1 MKRLIAIFSI
11 IALAA
16 VAAVA
21 QTMSVA
27 GFEERP
33 MDMDARVTHPVT
45 DPNGQTCALIKVETT
60 QTGFGF
66 DTSVIQVVK
75 TEQKIGEVW
84 VYVQPRVKKITIMH
98 QDYEPVRDYYFPTGA
113 LKEATVYLLKLRTAG
128 APVQAAS
135 TQQHSG
141 FLIINSE
148 PQGAEVWLN
157 NESTGEVTPFRR
169 KLAIG
174 DEMPYRLSL
183 PLYHDE
189 AGMVTVD
196 QPRKELQFALRPAFG
211 SVMVTSTPSGA
222 LVFLD
227 EKQVGQTPLT
237 LDRIASGSHSLRL
250 QAPQYAVERRN
261 VSVADGQTANVA
273 VTLAARFAEITVQAP
288 QGAVVT
294 VDGDRKGSG
303 TLSWRQGEGLC
314 DIVVSMA
321 GHRDARRQLEVVAGR
336 AQTVQLTPQP
346 IYGSASVDSDLM
358 DAEIWIDGKQYGVTP
373 NVVER
378 LLVGSHTLVLKKS
391 GYADLQQQFSVE
403 EGKEASL
410 LVKLPTGRS
419 VQFTSEKPGMQIIV
433 DGKELGTTPL
443 TAVVGIG
450 HHSVSAMRGG
460 DIVDVRDLDITSAGA
475 PLTMA
480 FRDFNNQTFTVNGV
494 QFTMVAVEGGKF
506 TMGATSEQGSDAEEY
521 EKPAHK
527 VTLSDYYIGQTEVT
541 QALWEAVMGS
551 NPSLFKGDNLPVE
564 KVSWDDCQEF
574 IQKLNQ
580 LTGKQFRLLTEAEWE
595 YAARGGRKS
604 RGYKYA
610 GGNNIGSVAW
620 YKDNSGNETH
630 PVATKQANELG
641 IYDMSGNVV
650 EWCSDWYGDDYYQ
663 SSSRRDPQG
672 PSYGLLFRRVCRGG
686 SYDDDARGCRVSN
699 RYFGTPVLS
708 YYNLGLR
715 LSCNR

>member
-66 DTSVIQVVK
+66 DTGVIQVVK

-135 TQQHSG
+135 TQQRSG

-211 SVMVTSTPSGA
+211 SVTVTSTPSGA

-261 VSVADGQTANVA
+261 VSVADGQAANVA

-303 TLSWRQGEGLC
+303 TLSWRQSEGLC

-410 LVKLPTGRS
+410 SVKLPAGRS

-433 DGKELGTTPL
+433 DGKKLGTTPL

-460 DIVDVRDLDITSAGA
+460 DIIDVRDLDITSAGA

-480 FRDFNNQTFTVNGV
+480 FRDFDQTFTVNGV
-494 QFTMVAVEGGKF
+494 QFTMVEVGGGTF
-506 TMGATSEQGSDAEEY
+506 TMGATSEQGSDAWDE
-521 EKPAHK
+521 EKPAHE

-551 NPSLFKGDNLPVE
+551 NPSDSKGGNLPVE
-564 KVSWDDCQEF
+564 RVSWDDCQVF

-580 LTGKQFRLLTEAEWE
+580 LTGKQFRLPTEAEWE

-610 GGNNIGSVAW
+610 GGNNIDSVAW
-620 YKDNSGNETH
+620 CDGNSGNETH

-641 IYDMSGNVV
+641 IYDMSGNVL
-650 EWCSDWYGDDYYQ
+650 EWCSDWCGDYT
-663 SSSRRDPQG
+663 SSSQSDPQG
-672 PSYGLLFRRVCRGG
+672 SSSGSFRVIRGG
-686 SYDDDARGCRVSN
+686 CSIFAWGCRVSFRDCN
-699 RYFGTPVLS
+699 TPDFCNT
-708 YYNLGLR
+708 NLGLR
-715 LSCNR
+715 FSCNR

>member
-66 DTSVIQVVK
+66 DTGVIQVVK

-113 LKEATVYLLKLRTAG
+113 LNEATVYLLKLRTAG

-174 DEMPYRLSL
+174 DEVPYRLSL

-211 SVMVTSTPSGA
+211 SVTVTSTPSGA

-303 TLSWRQGEGLC
+303 TLSWRQSEGLC

-410 LVKLPTGRS
+410 SVKLPAGRS

-433 DGKELGTTPL
+433 DGKKLGTTPL

-460 DIVDVRDLDITSAGA
+460 DIIDVRDLDITSAGA

-480 FRDFNNQTFTVNGV
+480 FRDFNHTFTVNGV
-494 QFTMVAVEGGKF
+494 QFTMVEVGGGTF
-506 TMGATSEQGSDAEEY
+506 TMGATSEQGSDAWDE
-521 EKPAHK
+521 EKPAHE

-551 NPSLFKGDNLPVE
+551 NLSDSKGGNLPVE
-564 KVSWDDCQEF
+564 RVSWDDCQVF

-580 LTGKQFRLLTEAEWE
+580 LTGKQFRLPTEAEWE

-610 GGNNIGSVAW
+610 GGNNIDSVAW
-620 YKDNSGNETH
+620 CDGNSGNETH

-641 IYDMSGNVV
+641 IYDMSGNVL
-650 EWCSDWYGDDYYQ
+650 EWCSDWCGDYT
-663 SSSRRDPQG
+663 SSSQSDPQG
-672 PSYGLLFRRVCRGG
+672 SSSGSFRVIRGG
-686 SYDDDARGCRVSN
+686 CYYNFARNCRVSYRISN
-699 RYFGTPVLS
+699 TLDYRSGY
-708 YYNLGLR
+708 LGLR

>member
-66 DTSVIQVVK
+66 DTGVIQVVK

-174 DEMPYRLSL
+174 DEVPYRLSL

-211 SVMVTSTPSGA
+211 SVTVTSTPSGA

-303 TLSWRQGEGLC
+303 TLSWRQSEGLC

-358 DAEIWIDGKQYGVTP
+358 DAEIWIDGKKYGVTP

-433 DGKELGTTPL
+433 DGKKLGTTPL

-460 DIVDVRDLDITSAGA
+460 DIIAVRDLDITSTGA

-480 FRDFNNQTFTVNGV
+480 FRDFGNQTLTVNGV
-494 QFTMVAVEGGKF
+494 RFTMVAVKGGTF
-506 TMGATSEQGSDAEEY
+506 TMGATYDDAEVDAEVD
-521 EKPAHK
+521 EEPAHK

-541 QALWEAVMGS
+541 QALWKAVMGS
-551 NPSLFKGDNLPVE
+551 NPSDSKGDNLPVE
-564 KVSWDDCQEF
+564 QVSWDDCQVF
-574 IQKLNQ
+574 IQNLNQ
-580 LTGKQFRLLTEAEWE
+580 LTGKQFRLPTEAEWE

-610 GGNNIGSVAW
+610 GGNDIGSVAW
-620 YKDNSGNETH
+620 CDGNSGNETH
-630 PVATKQANELG
+630 PVGTKQANELG
-641 IYDMSGNVV
+641 VYDMSGNVW
-650 EWCSDWYGDDYYQ
+650 EWCSDRYGDYQ
-663 SSSRRDPQG
+663 SSSQSDPQG
-672 PSYGLLFRRVCRGG
+672 PSSGSRRVFRGG
-686 SYDDDARGCRVSN
+686 SCYDSAGYCRVSS
-699 RYFGTPVLS
+699 RYGDTPD
-708 YYNLGLR
+708 YRYIILGLR
-715 LSCNR
+715 LSCKK

>member
-1 MKRLIAIFSI
+1 M
-11 IALAA
+11 
-16 VAAVA
+16 
-21 QTMSVA
+21 
-27 GFEERP
+27 
-33 MDMDARVTHPVT
+33 
-45 DPNGQTCALIKVETT
+45 
-60 QTGFGF
+60 
-66 DTSVIQVVK
+66 
-75 TEQKIGEVW
+75 
-84 VYVQPRVKKITIMH
+84 
-98 QDYEPVRDYYFPTGA
+98 
-113 LKEATVYLLKLRTAG
+113 KLRTAG

-135 TQQHSG
+135 TQQRSG
-141 FLIINSE
+141 FLIIDSE

-211 SVMVTSTPSGA
+211 SVTVTSTPSGA

-237 LDRIASGSHSLRL
+237 LDRIASGSHSLRF

-261 VSVADGQTANVA
+261 VSIADGQTANVA

-303 TLSWRQGEGLC
+303 TLSWRQSEGLC

-410 LVKLPTGRS
+410 SVKLPAGRS

-433 DGKELGTTPL
+433 DGKKLGTTPL

-450 HHSVSAMRGG
+450 HHSVSAMRG
-460 DIVDVRDLDITSAGA
+460 DIIDVRDLDITSTGA

-494 QFTMVAVEGGKF
+494 QFTMVAVKGGTF
-506 TMGATSEQGSDAEEY
+506 TMGATSELVSDAFENEE
-521 EKPAHK
+521 PAHE

-551 NPSLFKGDNLPVE
+551 NPSDSKGDNLPVE
-564 KVSWDDCQEF
+564 NVSWDDSQVF

-580 LTGKQFRLLTEAEWE
+580 LTEKQFRLPTEAEWE

-610 GGNNIGSVAW
+610 GGNSIDSVAW
-620 YKDNSGNETH
+620 YYDNSGYETH

-641 IYDMSGNVV
+641 IYDMSGNVL
-650 EWCSDWYGDDYYQ
+650 EWCRNWYGGYQ
-663 SSSRRDPQG
+663 SSSLSDPQG
-672 PSYGLLFRRVCRGG
+672 PSSGFYRVIRGG
-686 SYDDDARGCRVSN
+686 CYYNFARNCRVSYRISN
-699 RYFGTPVLS
+699 TMDYRSGY
-708 YYNLGLR
+708 LGLR
-715 LSCNR
+715 LLCNR

>member
-66 DTSVIQVVK
+66 DTGVIQVVK

-128 APVQAAS
+128 APLQAAS

-174 DEMPYRLSL
+174 DEVPYRLSL

-189 AGMVTVD
+189 VGMVTVD

-211 SVMVTSTPSGA
+211 SVTVTSTPSGA

-303 TLSWRQGEGLC
+303 TLSWRQSEGLC

-410 LVKLPTGRS
+410 SVKLPAGRS
-419 VQFTSEKPGMQIIV
+419 VQFTSEKPGMRIIV
-433 DGKELGTTPL
+433 DGKKLGTTPL

-460 DIVDVRDLDITSAGA
+460 DIIDVRDLDITSAGA

-480 FRDFNNQTFTVNGV
+480 FRDFNHTFTVNGV
-494 QFTMVAVEGGKF
+494 QFTMVEVGGGTF
-506 TMGATSEQGSDAEEY
+506 TMGATSEQGSDAWDE
-521 EKPAHK
+521 EKPAHE

-551 NPSLFKGDNLPVE
+551 NPSDSKGDNLPVE
-564 KVSWDDCQEF
+564 RVSWDDCQVF

-580 LTGKQFRLLTEAEWE
+580 LTGKQFRLPTEAEWE

-610 GGNNIGSVAW
+610 GGNNIDSVAW
-620 YKDNSGNETH
+620 CDGNSGNETH

-641 IYDMSGNVV
+641 IYDMSGNVL
-650 EWCSDWYGDDYYQ
+650 EWCSDWCGDYT
-663 SSSRRDPQG
+663 SSSQSDPQG
-672 PSYGLLFRRVCRGG
+672 SSSGSFRVIRGG
-686 SYDDDARGCRVSN
+686 CYYNFARNCRVSYRISN
-699 RYFGTPVLS
+699 TLDYRSGY
-708 YYNLGLR
+708 LGLR

>member
-66 DTSVIQVVK
+66 DTGVIQVVK

-169 KLAIG
+169 KLVIG
-174 DEMPYRLSL
+174 DEVPYRLSL

-314 DIVVSMA
+314 DIVVSMV

-433 DGKELGTTPL
+433 DGKKLGTTPL

-460 DIVDVRDLDITSAGA
+460 DIIAVRDLDITSTGA

-480 FRDFNNQTFTVNGV
+480 FRDFINQTFTVNGV
-494 QFTMVAVEGGKF
+494 RFTMVAVKGGTF
-506 TMGATSEQGSDAEEY
+506 TMGATYDDAEVDAEVD
-521 EKPAHK
+521 EEPAHE

-541 QALWEAVMGS
+541 QALREAVMGS
-551 NPSLFKGDNLPVE
+551 NPSNHKGDNLPVE
-564 KVSWDDCQEF
+564 NVSWDDCQVF

-580 LTGKQFRLLTEAEWE
+580 LTGKQFRLPTEAEWE

-604 RGYKYA
+604 QGYKYA
-610 GGNNIGSVAW
+610 GDDYIGSVAW
-620 YKDNSGNETH
+620 YSGNSGYETH

-641 IYDMSGNVV
+641 IYDMSGNVW
-650 EWCSDWYGDDYYQ
+650 EWCSDWFGGYQ
-663 SSSRRDPQG
+663 SSSQSDPQG
-672 PSYGLLFRRVCRGG
+672 PSSGSRRVYRGG
-686 SYDDDARGCRVSN
+686 CSIFAWGCRVSFRDCN
-699 RYFGTPVLS
+699 TPDFCNT
-708 YYNLGLR
+708 NLGLR

>member
-66 DTSVIQVVK
+66 DTGVIQVVK

-98 QDYEPVRDYYFPTGA
+98 QDYGPVRDYYFPTGA
-113 LKEATVYLLKLRTAG
+113 LNEATVYLLKLRTAG

-135 TQQHSG
+135 TQQRSG

-211 SVMVTSTPSGA
+211 SVTVTSTPSGA

-237 LDRIASGSHSLRL
+237 LDRIASGSHSLRF

-303 TLSWRQGEGLC
+303 TLSWRQSEGLC

-321 GHRDARRQLEVVAGR
+321 GHRDARCQLEVVAGR

-410 LVKLPTGRS
+410 SVKLPAGRS

-433 DGKELGTTPL
+433 DGKKLGTTPL

-460 DIVDVRDLDITSAGA
+460 DIIDVRDLDITSAGA

-480 FRDFNNQTFTVNGV
+480 FRDFNHTFTVNGV
-494 QFTMVAVEGGKF
+494 QFTMVEVGGGTF
-506 TMGATSEQGSDAEEY
+506 TMGATSEQGSDAWDE
-521 EKPAHK
+521 EKPAHE

-551 NPSLFKGDNLPVE
+551 NPSDSKGDNLPVE
-564 KVSWDDCQEF
+564 QVSWDDCQVF

-580 LTGKQFRLLTEAEWE
+580 LTGKQFRLPTEAEWE

-610 GGNNIGSVAW
+610 GGNNIDSVAW
-620 YKDNSGNETH
+620 CDGNSGNETH

-641 IYDMSGNVV
+641 IYDMSGNVL
-650 EWCSDWYGDDYYQ
+650 EWCSDWCGDYT
-663 SSSRRDPQG
+663 SSSQSDPQG
-672 PSYGLLFRRVCRGG
+672 SSSGSFRVIRGG
-686 SYDDDARGCRVSN
+686 CYYNFARNCRVSYRISN
-699 RYFGTPVLS
+699 TLDYRSGY
-708 YYNLGLR
+708 LGLR
-715 LSCNR
+715 LSCSR

>member
-66 DTSVIQVVK
+66 DTGVIQVVK

-135 TQQHSG
+135 TQQRSG
-141 FLIINSE
+141 FLIIDSE

-174 DEMPYRLSL
+174 DEVPYRLSL

-211 SVMVTSTPSGA
+211 SVTVTSTPSGA

-237 LDRIASGSHSLRL
+237 LDHIASGSHSLRF

-303 TLSWRQGEGLC
+303 TLSWRQSEGLC

-410 LVKLPTGRS
+410 LVKLPAGRS

-433 DGKELGTTPL
+433 DGKKLGTTPL

-460 DIVDVRDLDITSAGA
+460 DIIDVRDLDITSAGA

-480 FRDFNNQTFTVNGV
+480 FRDFNHTFTVNGI
-494 QFTMVAVEGGKF
+494 QFTMVEVGGGTF
-506 TMGATSEQGSDAEEY
+506 TMGATSEQGSDAWDE
-521 EKPAHK
+521 EKPAHE

-551 NPSLFKGDNLPVE
+551 NPSDSKGDNLPVE
-564 KVSWDDCQEF
+564 RVSWDDCQVF

-580 LTGKQFRLLTEAEWE
+580 LTGKQFRLPTEAEWE

-610 GGNNIGSVAW
+610 GGNNIDSVAW
-620 YKDNSGNETH
+620 CDGNSGNKTH

-641 IYDMSGNVV
+641 IYDMSGNVL
-650 EWCSDWYGDDYYQ
+650 EWCSDWCGDYT
-663 SSSRRDPQG
+663 SSSQSDPQG
-672 PSYGLLFRRVCRGG
+672 SSSGSFRVIRGG
-686 SYDDDARGCRVSN
+686 CYYNFARNCRVSYRISN
-699 RYFGTPVLS
+699 TLDYRSGY
-708 YYNLGLR
+708 LGLR

>member
-66 DTSVIQVVK
+66 DTGVIQVVK

-211 SVMVTSTPSGA
+211 SVTVTSTPSGA

-460 DIVDVRDLDITSAGA
+460 DIIDVRDLDITSAGA

-480 FRDFNNQTFTVNGV
+480 FRDFNHTFTVNGV
-494 QFTMVAVEGGKF
+494 QFTMVEVGGGTF
-506 TMGATSEQGSDAEEY
+506 TMGATSEQGSDAWDE

-551 NPSLFKGDNLPVE
+551 NPSDSKGGNLPVE
-564 KVSWDDCQEF
+564 RVSWDDCQVF

-580 LTGKQFRLLTEAEWE
+580 LTGKQFRLPTEAEWE

-610 GGNNIGSVAW
+610 GGNNIDSVAW
-620 YKDNSGNETH
+620 CDGNSGNETH

-641 IYDMSGNVV
+641 IYDMSGNVL
-650 EWCSDWYGDDYYQ
+650 EWCSDWCGDYT
-663 SSSRRDPQG
+663 SSSQSDPQG
-672 PSYGLLFRRVCRGG
+672 SSSGSFRVIRGG
-686 SYDDDARGCRVSN
+686 CYYNFARNCRVSYRISN
-699 RYFGTPVLS
+699 TLDYRSGY
-708 YYNLGLR
+708 LGLR

>member
-66 DTSVIQVVK
+66 DTGVIQVVK

-135 TQQHSG
+135 TQQRSG

-211 SVMVTSTPSGA
+211 SVTVTSTPSGA

-303 TLSWRQGEGLC
+303 TLSWRQSEGLC

-410 LVKLPTGRS
+410 SVKLPAGRS

-433 DGKELGTTPL
+433 DGKKLGTTPL

-460 DIVDVRDLDITSAGA
+460 DIIDVRDLDITSAGA

-480 FRDFNNQTFTVNGV
+480 FRDFNQTFTVNGV
-494 QFTMVAVEGGKF
+494 QFTMVEVGGGTF
-506 TMGATSEQGSDAEEY
+506 TMGATSEQGSDAWDE
-521 EKPAHK
+521 EKPAHE

-551 NPSLFKGDNLPVE
+551 NPSDSKGGNLPVE
-564 KVSWDDCQEF
+564 RVSWDDCQLF

-580 LTGKQFRLLTEAEWE
+580 LTGKQFRLPTEAEWE

-610 GGNNIGSVAW
+610 GGNNIDSVAW
-620 YKDNSGNETH
+620 CDGNSGNETH

-641 IYDMSGNVV
+641 IYDMSGNVL
-650 EWCSDWYGDDYYQ
+650 EWCSDWCGDYT
-663 SSSRRDPQG
+663 SSSQSDPQG
-672 PSYGLLFRRVCRGG
+672 SSSGSFRVIRGG
-686 SYDDDARGCRVSN
+686 CYYNFARNCRVSYRISN
-699 RYFGTPVLS
+699 TLDYRSGY
-708 YYNLGLR
+708 LGLR

>member
-66 DTSVIQVVK
+66 DTGVIQVVK

-174 DEMPYRLSL
+174 DEVPYRLSL

-211 SVMVTSTPSGA
+211 SVTVTSTPSGA

-261 VSVADGQTANVA
+261 VNVADGQTANVA

-303 TLSWRQGEGLC
+303 TLSWRQSEGLC

-410 LVKLPTGRS
+410 SVKLPAGRS

-433 DGKELGTTPL
+433 DGKKLGTTPL

-460 DIVDVRDLDITSAGA
+460 DIIDVRDLDITSAGT

-480 FRDFNNQTFTVNGV
+480 FRDFNHTFTVNGV
-494 QFTMVAVEGGKF
+494 QFTMVEVGGGTF
-506 TMGATSEQGSDAEEY
+506 TMGATSEQGSDAWDE
-521 EKPAHK
+521 EKPAHE

-551 NPSLFKGDNLPVE
+551 NPSDSKGGNLPVE
-564 KVSWDDCQEF
+564 RVSWDDCQVF

-580 LTGKQFRLLTEAEWE
+580 LTGKQFRLPTEAEWE

-610 GGNNIGSVAW
+610 GGNNIDSVAW
-620 YKDNSGNETH
+620 CDGNSGNETH

-641 IYDMSGNVV
+641 IYDMSGNVL
-650 EWCSDWYGDDYYQ
+650 EWCSDWCGDYT
-663 SSSRRDPQG
+663 SSSQSDPQG
-672 PSYGLLFRRVCRGG
+672 SSSGSFRVIRGG
-686 SYDDDARGCRVSN
+686 CYYNFARNCRVSYRISN
-699 RYFGTPVLS
+699 TLDYRCGY
-708 YYNLGLR
+708 LGLR

>member
-1 MKRLIAIFSI
+1 M
-11 IALAA
+11 
-16 VAAVA
+16 
-21 QTMSVA
+21 
-27 GFEERP
+27 
-33 MDMDARVTHPVT
+33 
-45 DPNGQTCALIKVETT
+45 
-60 QTGFGF
+60 
-66 DTSVIQVVK
+66 IQVVK

-174 DEMPYRLSL
+174 DEVPYRLSL

-211 SVMVTSTPSGA
+211 SVTVTSTPSGA

-303 TLSWRQGEGLC
+303 TLSWRQSEGLC

-358 DAEIWIDGKQYGVTP
+358 DAEIWIDGKKYGVTP

-433 DGKELGTTPL
+433 DGKKLGTTPL

-460 DIVDVRDLDITSAGA
+460 DIIAVRDLDITSTGA

-480 FRDFNNQTFTVNGV
+480 FRDFGNQTLTVNGV
-494 QFTMVAVEGGKF
+494 RFTMVAVKGGTF
-506 TMGATSEQGSDAEEY
+506 TMGATYDDAEVDAEVD
-521 EKPAHK
+521 EEPAHK

-551 NPSLFKGDNLPVE
+551 NPSNHKGDNLPVE
-564 KVSWDDCQEF
+564 NVSWDDCQVF

-580 LTGKQFRLLTEAEWE
+580 LTGKQFRLPTEAEWE

-604 RGYKYA
+604 RDYKYA
-610 GGNNIGSVAW
+610 GDDYIGSVAW
-620 YKDNSGNETH
+620 YSGNSGYETH

-641 IYDMSGNVV
+641 IYDMSGNVW
-650 EWCSDWYGDDYYQ
+650 EWCSDWFGGYQ
-663 SSSRRDPQG
+663 SSSQSDPQG
-672 PSYGLLFRRVCRGG
+672 PSSGSRRVYRGG
-686 SYDDDARGCRVSN
+686 CSIFAWGCRVSFRDCN
-699 RYFGTPVLS
+699 TPDFCNT
-708 YYNLGLR
+708 NLGLR

>member
-1 MKRLIAIFSI
+1 M
-11 IALAA
+11 
-16 VAAVA
+16 
-21 QTMSVA
+21 
-27 GFEERP
+27 
-33 MDMDARVTHPVT
+33 
-45 DPNGQTCALIKVETT
+45 
-60 QTGFGF
+60 
-66 DTSVIQVVK
+66 IQVVK

-135 TQQHSG
+135 TQQRSG
-141 FLIINSE
+141 FLIIDSE

-174 DEMPYRLSL
+174 DEVPYRLSL

-211 SVMVTSTPSGA
+211 SVTVTSTPSGA

-237 LDRIASGSHSLRL
+237 LDHIASGSHSLRF

-303 TLSWRQGEGLC
+303 TLSWRQSEGLC

-410 LVKLPTGRS
+410 LVKLPAGRS

-433 DGKELGTTPL
+433 DGKKLGTTPL

-460 DIVDVRDLDITSAGA
+460 DIIDVRDLDITSAGA

-480 FRDFNNQTFTVNGV
+480 FRDFNHTFTVNGV
-494 QFTMVAVEGGKF
+494 QFTMVEVGGGTF
-506 TMGATSEQGSDAEEY
+506 TMGATSEQGSDAWDE
-521 EKPAHK
+521 EKPAHE

-551 NPSLFKGDNLPVE
+551 NPSDSKGDNLPVE
-564 KVSWDDCQEF
+564 RVSWDDCQVF

-580 LTGKQFRLLTEAEWE
+580 LTGKQFRLPTEAEWE

-610 GGNNIGSVAW
+610 GGNNIDSVAW
-620 YKDNSGNETH
+620 CDGNSGNETH

-641 IYDMSGNVV
+641 IYDMSGNVL
-650 EWCSDWYGDDYYQ
+650 EWCSDWCGDYT
-663 SSSRRDPQG
+663 SSSQSDPQG
-672 PSYGLLFRRVCRGG
+672 SSSGSFRVIRGG
-686 SYDDDARGCRVSN
+686 CYYNFARNCRVSYRISN
-699 RYFGTPVLS
+699 TLDYRSGY
-708 YYNLGLR
+708 LGLR

>member
-27 GFEERP
+27 GFE
-33 MDMDARVTHPVT
+33 
-45 DPNGQTCALIKVETT
+45 
-60 QTGFGF
+60 
-66 DTSVIQVVK
+66 
-75 TEQKIGEVW
+75 
-84 VYVQPRVKKITIMH
+84 
-98 QDYEPVRDYYFPTGA
+98 
-113 LKEATVYLLKLRTAG
+113 
-128 APVQAAS
+128 
-135 TQQHSG
+135 
-141 FLIINSE
+141 
-148 PQGAEVWLN
+148 
-157 NESTGEVTPFRR
+157 
-169 KLAIG
+169 
-174 DEMPYRLSL
+174 
-183 PLYHDE
+183 
-189 AGMVTVD
+189 
-196 QPRKELQFALRPAFG
+196 
-211 SVMVTSTPSGA
+211 
-222 LVFLD
+222 
-227 EKQVGQTPLT
+227 
-237 LDRIASGSHSLRL
+237 
-250 QAPQYAVERRN
+250 ERRN

-410 LVKLPTGRS
+410 SVKLPAGRS

-433 DGKELGTTPL
+433 DGKKLGTTPL

-460 DIVDVRDLDITSAGA
+460 DIIDVRDLDITSAGA

-480 FRDFNNQTFTVNGV
+480 FRDFNHTFTVNGV
-494 QFTMVAVEGGKF
+494 QFTMVEVGGGTF
-506 TMGATSEQGSDAEEY
+506 TMGATSEQGSDAWDE
-521 EKPAHK
+521 EKPAHE

-551 NPSLFKGDNLPVE
+551 NPSDSKGDNLPVE
-564 KVSWDDCQEF
+564 RVSWDDCQVF

-580 LTGKQFRLLTEAEWE
+580 LTGKQFRLPTEAEWE

-610 GGNNIGSVAW
+610 GGNNIDSVAW
-620 YKDNSGNETH
+620 CDGNSGNETH

-641 IYDMSGNVV
+641 IYDMSGNVL
-650 EWCSDWYGDDYYQ
+650 EWCSDWCGDYT
-663 SSSRRDPQG
+663 SSSQSDPQG
-672 PSYGLLFRRVCRGG
+672 SSSGSFRVIRGG
-686 SYDDDARGCRVSN
+686 CYYNFARNCRVSN
-699 RYFGTPVLS
+699 RDNHYSDHRCYF
-708 YYNLGLR
+708 LGLR

>member
-66 DTSVIQVVK
+66 DTGVIQVVK

-128 APVQAAS
+128 ASVQAAS

-174 DEMPYRLSL
+174 DEVPYRLSL

-211 SVMVTSTPSGA
+211 SVTVTSTPSGA

-303 TLSWRQGEGLC
+303 TLSWRQSEGLC

-410 LVKLPTGRS
+410 SVKLPAGRS

-433 DGKELGTTPL
+433 DGKKLGTTPL

-460 DIVDVRDLDITSAGA
+460 DIIDVRDLDITSAGA

-480 FRDFNNQTFTVNGV
+480 FRDFNHTFTVNGV
-494 QFTMVAVEGGKF
+494 QFTMVEVGGGTF
-506 TMGATSEQGSDAEEY
+506 TMGATSEQGSDAWDE
-521 EKPAHK
+521 EKPAHE

-551 NPSLFKGDNLPVE
+551 NPSDSKGGNLPVE
-564 KVSWDDCQEF
+564 RVSWDDCQVF

-580 LTGKQFRLLTEAEWE
+580 LTGKQFRLPTEAEWE

-610 GGNNIGSVAW
+610 GGNNIDSVAW
-620 YKDNSGNETH
+620 CDGNSGNETH

-641 IYDMSGNVV
+641 IYDMSGNVL
-650 EWCSDWYGDDYYQ
+650 EWCSDWCGDYT
-663 SSSRRDPQG
+663 SSSQSDPQG
-672 PSYGLLFRRVCRGG
+672 SSSGSFRVIRGG
-686 SYDDDARGCRVSN
+686 CYYNFARNCRVSYRISN
-699 RYFGTPVLS
+699 TLDYRCGY
-708 YYNLGLR
+708 LGLR

>member
-66 DTSVIQVVK
+66 DTGVIQVVK

-174 DEMPYRLSL
+174 DEVPYRLSL

-211 SVMVTSTPSGA
+211 SVTVTSTPSGA

-261 VSVADGQTANVA
+261 VSVTDGQTANVA

-346 IYGSASVDSDLM
+346 IYGSASVDSDPM

-373 NVVER
+373 NVVESR
-378 LLVGSHTLVLKKS
+378 DG
-391 GYADLQQQFSVE
+391 QQ
-403 EGKEASL
+403 
-410 LVKLPTGRS
+410 P
-419 VQFTSEKPGMQIIV
+419 I
-433 DGKELGTTPL
+433 
-443 TAVVGIG
+443 
-450 HHSVSAMRGG
+450 
-460 DIVDVRDLDITSAGA
+460 
-475 PLTMA
+475 
-480 FRDFNNQTFTVNGV
+480 
-494 QFTMVAVEGGKF
+494 
-506 TMGATSEQGSDAEEY
+506 
-521 EKPAHK
+521 
-527 VTLSDYYIGQTEVT
+527 LSQ
-541 QALWEAVMGS
+541 
-551 NPSLFKGDNLPVE
+551 
-564 KVSWDDCQEF
+564 
-574 IQKLNQ
+574 
-580 LTGKQFRLLTEAEWE
+580 
-595 YAARGGRKS
+595 
-604 RGYKYA
+604 
-610 GGNNIGSVAW
+610 
-620 YKDNSGNETH
+620 
-630 PVATKQANELG
+630 
-641 IYDMSGNVV
+641 
-650 EWCSDWYGDDYYQ
+650 
-663 SSSRRDPQG
+663 RR
-672 PSYGLLFRRVCRGG
+672 
-686 SYDDDARGCRVSN
+686 
-699 RYFGTPVLS
+699 
-708 YYNLGLR
+708 
-715 LSCNR
+715 

>member
-66 DTSVIQVVK
+66 DTGVIQVVK

-211 SVMVTSTPSGA
+211 SVTVTSTPSGA

-227 EKQVGQTPLT
+227 EKQVGQTPLM

-261 VSVADGQTANVA
+261 VSVADGQTTNVA
-273 VTLAARFAEITVQAP
+273 VTLTARFAEITVQAP

-303 TLSWRQGEGLC
+303 TLSWRQSEGLC

-410 LVKLPTGRS
+410 SVKLPAGRS

-433 DGKELGTTPL
+433 DGKKLGTTPL

-480 FRDFNNQTFTVNGV
+480 FRDFNHTFTVNGV
-494 QFTMVAVEGGKF
+494 QFTMVEVGGGTF
-506 TMGATSEQGSDAEEY
+506 TMGATSEQGSDAWDE
-521 EKPAHK
+521 EKPAHE

-551 NPSLFKGDNLPVE
+551 NPSDSKGGNLPVE
-564 KVSWDDCQEF
+564 RVSWDDCQVF

-580 LTGKQFRLLTEAEWE
+580 LTGKQFRLPTEAEWE

-610 GGNNIGSVAW
+610 GGNNIDSVAW
-620 YKDNSGNETH
+620 CDGNSGNETH

-641 IYDMSGNVV
+641 IYDMSGNVL
-650 EWCSDWYGDDYYQ
+650 EWCSDWCGDYT
-663 SSSRRDPQG
+663 SSSQSDPQG
-672 PSYGLLFRRVCRGG
+672 SSSGSFRVIRGG
-686 SYDDDARGCRVSN
+686 CYYNFARNCRVSYRISN
-699 RYFGTPVLS
+699 TLDYRSGY
-708 YYNLGLR
+708 LGLR

>member
-66 DTSVIQVVK
+66 DTGVIQVVK

-128 APVQAAS
+128 ASVQAAS

-174 DEMPYRLSL
+174 DEVPYRLSL

-211 SVMVTSTPSGA
+211 SVTVTSTPSGA

-227 EKQVGQTPLT
+227 EKQVEQTPLT

-303 TLSWRQGEGLC
+303 TLSWRQSEGLC

-410 LVKLPTGRS
+410 SVKLPAGRS

-433 DGKELGTTPL
+433 DGKKLGTTPL

-460 DIVDVRDLDITSAGA
+460 DIIDVRDLDITSAGA

-480 FRDFNNQTFTVNGV
+480 FRDFNHTFTVNGV
-494 QFTMVAVEGGKF
+494 QFTMVEVGGGTF
-506 TMGATSEQGSDAEEY
+506 TMGATSEQGSDAWDE
-521 EKPAHK
+521 EKPAHE

-551 NPSLFKGDNLPVE
+551 NPSDSKGGNLPVE
-564 KVSWDDCQEF
+564 RVSWDDCQVF

-580 LTGKQFRLLTEAEWE
+580 LTGKQFRLPTEAEWE

-610 GGNNIGSVAW
+610 GGNNIDSVAW
-620 YKDNSGNETH
+620 CDGNSGNETH

-641 IYDMSGNVV
+641 IYDMSGNVL
-650 EWCSDWYGDDYYQ
+650 EWCSDWCGDYT
-663 SSSRRDPQG
+663 SSSQSDPQG
-672 PSYGLLFRRVCRGG
+672 SSSGSFRVIRGG
-686 SYDDDARGCRVSN
+686 CYYNFARNCRVSYRISN
-699 RYFGTPVLS
+699 TLDYRCGY
-708 YYNLGLR
+708 LGLR

>member
-66 DTSVIQVVK
+66 DTGVIQVVK

-211 SVMVTSTPSGA
+211 SVTVTSTPSGA

-250 QAPQYAVERRN
+250 QASQYAVERRN
-261 VSVADGQTANVA
+261 VSVADGQAANVA

-303 TLSWRQGEGLC
+303 TLSWRQSEGLC

-410 LVKLPTGRS
+410 SVKLPAGRS

-433 DGKELGTTPL
+433 DGKKLGTTPL

-460 DIVDVRDLDITSAGA
+460 DIIDVRDLDITSAGA

-480 FRDFNNQTFTVNGV
+480 FRDFNQTFTVNGV
-494 QFTMVAVEGGKF
+494 QFTMVEVGGGTF
-506 TMGATSEQGSDAEEY
+506 TMGATSEQGSDAWDE
-521 EKPAHK
+521 EKPAHE

-551 NPSLFKGDNLPVE
+551 NPSDSKGGNLPVE
-564 KVSWDDCQEF
+564 RVSWDDCQVF

-580 LTGKQFRLLTEAEWE
+580 LTGKQFRLPTEAEWE

-610 GGNNIGSVAW
+610 GGNNIDSVAW
-620 YKDNSGNETH
+620 CDGNSGNETH

-641 IYDMSGNVV
+641 IYDMSGNVL
-650 EWCSDWYGDDYYQ
+650 EWCSDWSGDYT
-663 SSSRRDPQG
+663 SSSQSDPQG
-672 PSYGLLFRRVCRGG
+672 SSSGSFRVIRGG
-686 SYDDDARGCRVSN
+686 CYYNFARNCRVSYRISN
-699 RYFGTPVLS
+699 TLDYRSGY
-708 YYNLGLR
+708 LGLR

>member
-66 DTSVIQVVK
+66 DTGVIQVVK

-174 DEMPYRLSL
+174 DEVPYRLSL

-211 SVMVTSTPSGA
+211 SVTVTSTPSGA

-410 LVKLPTGRS
+410 LVKLPAGRS

-433 DGKELGTTPL
+433 DGKKLGTTPL

-460 DIVDVRDLDITSAGA
+460 DIIDVRDLDITSAGA

-480 FRDFNNQTFTVNGV
+480 FRDFNHTFTVNGV
-494 QFTMVAVEGGKF
+494 QFTMVEVGGGTF
-506 TMGATSEQGSDAEEY
+506 TMGATSEQGSDAWDE
-521 EKPAHK
+521 EKPAHE

-551 NPSLFKGDNLPVE
+551 NPSDSKGDNLPVE
-564 KVSWDDCQEF
+564 RVSWDDCQVF

-580 LTGKQFRLLTEAEWE
+580 LTGKQFRLPTEAEWE

-610 GGNNIGSVAW
+610 GGNNIDSVAW
-620 YKDNSGNETH
+620 CDGNSGNETH

-641 IYDMSGNVV
+641 IYDMSGNVL
-650 EWCSDWYGDDYYQ
+650 EWCSDWCGDYT
-663 SSSRRDPQG
+663 SSSQSDPQG
-672 PSYGLLFRRVCRGG
+672 SSSGSFRVIRGG
-686 SYDDDARGCRVSN
+686 CYYNFARNCRVSYRISN
-699 RYFGTPVLS
+699 TLDYRSGY
-708 YYNLGLR
+708 LGLR

>member
-66 DTSVIQVVK
+66 DTGVIQVVK

-128 APVQAAS
+128 APEQAAS

-211 SVMVTSTPSGA
+211 SVTVTSTPSGA

-314 DIVVSMA
+314 DIVVSMV

-433 DGKELGTTPL
+433 DGKKLGTTPL

-460 DIVDVRDLDITSAGA
+460 DIIAVRDLDITSTGA

-480 FRDFNNQTFTVNGV
+480 FRDFINQTFTVNGV
-494 QFTMVAVEGGKF
+494 RFTMVAVKGGTF
-506 TMGATSEQGSDAEEY
+506 TMGATYDDAEVDAEVD
-521 EKPAHK
+521 EEPAHE

-551 NPSLFKGDNLPVE
+551 NPSNHKGDNLPVE
-564 KVSWDDCQEF
+564 NVSWDDCQVF

-580 LTGKQFRLLTEAEWE
+580 LTGKQFRLPTEAEWE

-604 RGYKYA
+604 QGYKYT
-610 GGNNIGSVAW
+610 GDDYIGSVAW
-620 YKDNSGNETH
+620 YSGNSGYETH

-641 IYDMSGNVV
+641 IYDMSGNVW
-650 EWCSDWYGDDYYQ
+650 EWCSDWFGGYQ
-663 SSSRRDPQG
+663 SSSQSDPQG
-672 PSYGLLFRRVCRGG
+672 PSSGSRRVYRGG
-686 SYDDDARGCRVSN
+686 CSIFAWGCRVSFRDCN
-699 RYFGTPVLS
+699 TPDFCNT
-708 YYNLGLR
+708 NLGLR

>member
-66 DTSVIQVVK
+66 DTGVIQVVK

-157 NESTGEVTPFRR
+157 NESTGEFTPFRR

-174 DEMPYRLSL
+174 DEVPYRLSL

-211 SVMVTSTPSGA
+211 SVTVTSTPSGA

-410 LVKLPTGRS
+410 SVKLPAGRS

-433 DGKELGTTPL
+433 DGKKLGTTPL

-460 DIVDVRDLDITSAGA
+460 DIIDVRDLDITSAGA
-475 PLTMA
+475 PLRMA
-480 FRDFNNQTFTVNGV
+480 FRDFNHTFTVNGV
-494 QFTMVAVEGGKF
+494 QFTMVEVGGDTF
-506 TMGATSEQGSDAEEY
+506 TMGATSEQGSDAWDE
-521 EKPAHK
+521 EKPAHE

-551 NPSLFKGDNLPVE
+551 NPSDSKGDNLPVE
-564 KVSWDDCQEF
+564 RVSWDDCQVF

-580 LTGKQFRLLTEAEWE
+580 LTGKQFRLPTEAEWE

-610 GGNNIGSVAW
+610 GGNNIDSVAW
-620 YKDNSGNETH
+620 CDGNSGNETH

-641 IYDMSGNVV
+641 IYDMSGNVL
-650 EWCSDWYGDDYYQ
+650 EWCSDWCGDYT
-663 SSSRRDPQG
+663 SSSQSDPQG
-672 PSYGLLFRRVCRGG
+672 SSSGSFRVIRGG
-686 SYDDDARGCRVSN
+686 CYYNFTRNCRVSYRISN
-699 RYFGTPVLS
+699 TMDYRSGY
-708 YYNLGLR
+708 LGLR
-715 LSCNR
+715 LLCNR

>member
-66 DTSVIQVVK
+66 DTGVIQVVK

-211 SVMVTSTPSGA
+211 SVTVTSTPSGA

-336 AQTVQLTPQP
+336 AQTVQFTPQP
-346 IYGSASVDSDLM
+346 IYGSASVDSDPM

-378 LLVGSHTLVLKKS
+378 LLVGRHTLVLKKS
-391 GYADLQQQFSVE
+391 GCADLQQQFSVE

-410 LVKLPTGRS
+410 SVKLPTGRS
-419 VQFTSEKPGMQIIV
+419 GDIIV
-433 DGKELGTTPL
+433 
-443 TAVVGIG
+443 
-450 HHSVSAMRGG
+450 
-460 DIVDVRDLDITSAGA
+460 VRDLDITSAGA

-494 QFTMVAVEGGKF
+494 QFTMVAVEGGTF
-506 TMGATSEQGSDAEEY
+506 TMGATSEQGSDAWDD

-541 QALWEAVMGS
+541 QALWEAVMGG
-551 NPSLFKGDNLPVE
+551 NPSRRIGDNLPVE
-564 KVSWDDCQEF
+564 QVSWNDCQVF

-580 LTGKQFRLLTEAEWE
+580 LTGKQFRLPTEAEWE

-620 YKDNSGNETH
+620 YDDNSGGRTH

-641 IYDMSGNVV
+641 IYDMSGNVW
-650 EWCSDWYGDDYYQ
+650 EWCSDWYDGYQ
-663 SSSRRDPQG
+663 SSSQSDPHG
-672 PSYGLLFRRVCRGG
+672 PLLGLGRVDRGG
-686 SYDDDARGCRVSN
+686 GYFDNFNDARTCRVSRRDN
-699 RYFGTPVLS
+699 NTPDCRYLNFGF
-708 YYNLGLR
+708 R

>member
-66 DTSVIQVVK
+66 DTGVIQVVK

-174 DEMPYRLSL
+174 DEVPYRLSL

-211 SVMVTSTPSGA
+211 SVTVTSTPSGA

-303 TLSWRQGEGLC
+303 TLSWRQSEGLC

-358 DAEIWIDGKQYGVTP
+358 DAEIWIDGKKYGVTP

-433 DGKELGTTPL
+433 DGKKLGTTPL

-460 DIVDVRDLDITSAGA
+460 DIIAVRDLDITSTGA

-480 FRDFNNQTFTVNGV
+480 FRDFGNQTLTVNGV
-494 QFTMVAVEGGKF
+494 RFTMVAVKGGTF
-506 TMGATSEQGSDAEEY
+506 TMGATYDDAEVDAEVD
-521 EKPAHK
+521 EEPAHK

-551 NPSLFKGDNLPVE
+551 NPSNHKGDNLPVE
-564 KVSWDDCQEF
+564 NVSWDDCQVF
-574 IQKLNQ
+574 IQNLNQ
-580 LTGKQFRLLTEAEWE
+580 LTGKQFRLPTEAEWE

-610 GGNNIGSVAW
+610 GGNDIGSVAW
-620 YKDNSGNETH
+620 CDGNSGNETH
-630 PVATKQANELG
+630 PVGTKQANELG
-641 IYDMSGNVV
+641 VYDMSGNVW
-650 EWCSDWYGDDYYQ
+650 EWCSDRYGDYQ
-663 SSSRRDPQG
+663 SSSQSDPQG
-672 PSYGLLFRRVCRGG
+672 PSSGSRRVFRGG
-686 SYDDDARGCRVSN
+686 SCYDSAGYCRVSS
-699 RYFGTPVLS
+699 RYGDTPD
-708 YYNLGLR
+708 YRYIILGLR
-715 LSCNR
+715 LSCKK

>member
-66 DTSVIQVVK
+66 DTGVIQVVK

-211 SVMVTSTPSGA
+211 SVTVTSTPSGA
-222 LVFLD
+222 SVFLD

-346 IYGSASVDSDLM
+346 IYGSASVDSDPM

-378 LLVGSHTLVLKKS
+378 LLVGRHTLVLKKS
-391 GYADLQQQFSVE
+391 GCADLQQQFSVE

-410 LVKLPTGRS
+410 SVKLPTGRS
-419 VQFTSEKPGMQIIV
+419 GDIIV
-433 DGKELGTTPL
+433 
-443 TAVVGIG
+443 
-450 HHSVSAMRGG
+450 
-460 DIVDVRDLDITSAGA
+460 VRDLDITSAGA

-494 QFTMVAVEGGKF
+494 QFTMVAVEGGTF
-506 TMGATSEQGSDAEEY
+506 TMGATSEQGSDAWDD

-541 QALWEAVMGS
+541 QALWEAVMGG
-551 NPSLFKGDNLPVE
+551 NPSRRIGDNLPVE
-564 KVSWDDCQEF
+564 QVSWNDCQVF

-580 LTGKQFRLLTEAEWE
+580 LTGKQFRLPTEAEWE

-620 YKDNSGNETH
+620 YDDNSGNEMH

-641 IYDMSGNVV
+641 IYDMSGNVW
-650 EWCSDWYGDDYYQ
+650 EWCSDWYGDYT
-663 SSSRRDPQG
+663 SSSQSDPQG
-672 PSYGLLFRRVCRGG
+672 PSSGSDRVGRGG
-686 SYDDDARGCRVSN
+686 GYGSIAGVCRVSCRN
-699 RYFGTPVLS
+699 IYAPGCRFDF
-708 YYNLGLR
+708 LGLR

>member
-66 DTSVIQVVK
+66 DTGVIQVVK

-98 QDYEPVRDYYFPTGA
+98 QNYEPVRDYYFPTGA

-135 TQQHSG
+135 TQQRSG

-174 DEMPYRLSL
+174 DEVPYRLSL

-211 SVMVTSTPSGA
+211 SVTVTSTPSGA
-222 LVFLD
+222 SVFLD

-273 VTLAARFAEITVQAP
+273 VTLVARFAEITVQAP

-303 TLSWRQGEGLC
+303 TLSWRQSEGLC

-346 IYGSASVDSDLM
+346 IYGSASVDSDLI

-410 LVKLPTGRS
+410 SVKLPAGRS

-433 DGKELGTTPL
+433 DGKKLGTTPL

-460 DIVDVRDLDITSAGA
+460 DIIDVRDLDITSAGA
-475 PLTMA
+475 PLMMA
-480 FRDFNNQTFTVNGV
+480 FRDFNHTFTVNGV
-494 QFTMVAVEGGKF
+494 QFTMVEVRGGTF
-506 TMGATSEQGSDAEEY
+506 TMGATSEQGSDAWDE
-521 EKPAHK
+521 EKPAHQ

-551 NPSLFKGDNLPVE
+551 NPSDSKGDNLPVE
-564 KVSWDDCQEF
+564 RVSWDDCQMF

-580 LTGKQFRLLTEAEWE
+580 LTGKQFRLPTEAEWE

-610 GGNNIGSVAW
+610 GGNNIDSVAW
-620 YKDNSGNETH
+620 CDGNSGNETH

-641 IYDMSGNVV
+641 IYDMSGNVL
-650 EWCSDWYGDDYYQ
+650 EWCSDWCGDYT
-663 SSSRRDPQG
+663 SSSQSDPQG
-672 PSYGLLFRRVCRGG
+672 SSSGSFRVIRGG
-686 SYDDDARGCRVSN
+686 CYYNFARNCRVSYRISN
-699 RYFGTPVLS
+699 TLDYRSGY
-708 YYNLGLR
+708 LGLR

>member
-11 IALAA
+11 IALTA

-66 DTSVIQVVK
+66 DTGVIQVVK

-113 LKEATVYLLKLRTAG
+113 LKEATVYLLKLRTVG

-135 TQQHSG
+135 TQQRSG

-174 DEMPYRLSL
+174 DEVPYRLSL

-211 SVMVTSTPSGA
+211 SVTVTSTPSGA
-222 LVFLD
+222 SVFLD

-303 TLSWRQGEGLC
+303 TLSWRQSEGLC

-346 IYGSASVDSDLM
+346 IYGSASVDSDPM

-391 GYADLQQQFSVE
+391 GYADLQQFSVE

-410 LVKLPTGRS
+410 SVKLPAGRS

-480 FRDFNNQTFTVNGV
+480 FRDFGNQTFTVNGV
-494 QFTMVAVEGGKF
+494 QFTMVAVGGGTF
-506 TMGATSEQGSDAEEY
+506 TMGATSEQGSDAMED
-521 EKPAHK
+521 EKPAHE
-527 VTLSDYYIGQTEVT
+527 VTLSGYYIGQTEVT

-551 NPSLFKGDNLPVE
+551 NPSYRRGDNLPVE
-564 KVSWDDCQEF
+564 RVSWDDCQVF

-580 LTGKQFRLLTEAEWE
+580 LTGKQFRLPTEAEWE

-620 YKDNSGNETH
+620 YDDNSGYKTH

-641 IYDMSGNVV
+641 IYDMSGNVS
-650 EWCSDWYGDDYYQ
+650 EWCSDWYGDYQ
-663 SSSRRDPQG
+663 LSSRSNPQG
-672 PSYGLLFRRVCRGG
+672 PSSGFGRVSRGG
-686 SYDDDARGCRVSN
+686 SYHNDAWRCRVSYRN
-699 RYFGTPVLS
+699 GDLLGIRV
-708 YYNLGLR
+708 NILGLR

>member
-66 DTSVIQVVK
+66 DTGVIQVVK

-174 DEMPYRLSL
+174 DEVPYRLSL

-346 IYGSASVDSDLM
+346 IYGSASVDSDPM

-391 GYADLQQQFSVE
+391 GCADLQQQFSVE

-410 LVKLPTGRS
+410 SVKLPAGRS

-433 DGKELGTTPL
+433 DGKKLGTTPL
-443 TAVVGIG
+443 TAVVGFG
-450 HHSVSAMRGG
+450 HHSVLAMRGG

-480 FRDFNNQTFTVNGV
+480 FRDFNQTFTVNGV
-494 QFTMVAVEGGKF
+494 QFTMVAVKGGTF
-506 TMGATSEQGSDAEEY
+506 TMGATSEQGSDADED
-521 EKPAHK
+521 EKPAHE

-541 QALWEAVMGS
+541 QALWKAVMGS
-551 NPSLFKGDNLPVE
+551 NPSYFVGDNLPVE
-564 KVSWDDCQEF
+564 NMSWNDCQVF

-580 LTGKQFRLLTEAEWE
+580 LTGKQFRLPTEAEWE

-610 GGNNIGSVAW
+610 GSNDIGLVAW
-620 YKDNSGNETH
+620 YEDNSGTGTH

-641 IYDMSGNVV
+641 IYDMSGNVW
-650 EWCSDWYGDDYYQ
+650 EWCSDWYGDYQ
-663 SSSRRDPQG
+663 SSSQSDPQG
-672 PSYGLLFRRVCRGG
+672 PSSGFSRVGRGG
-686 SYDDDARGCRVSN
+686 SCYSSARYCRVSN
-699 RYFGTPVLS
+699 RSSGTPDDRFN
-708 YYNLGLR
+708 YLGLR

>member
-66 DTSVIQVVK
+66 DTGVIQVVK

-174 DEMPYRLSL
+174 DEVPYRLSL

-211 SVMVTSTPSGA
+211 SVTVTSTPSGA
-222 LVFLD
+222 SVFLD

-410 LVKLPTGRS
+410 SVKLPAGRS

-433 DGKELGTTPL
+433 DGKKLGTTPL

-460 DIVDVRDLDITSAGA
+460 DIIDVRDLDITSAGA

-480 FRDFNNQTFTVNGV
+480 FRDFNHTFTVNGV
-494 QFTMVAVEGGKF
+494 QFTMVEVGGGTF
-506 TMGATSEQGSDAEEY
+506 TMGATSEQGSDAWDE
-521 EKPAHK
+521 EKPAHE

-551 NPSLFKGDNLPVE
+551 NPSDSKGGNLPVE
-564 KVSWDDCQEF
+564 RVSWDDCQVF

-580 LTGKQFRLLTEAEWE
+580 LTGKQFRLPTEAEWE

-610 GGNNIGSVAW
+610 GGNNIDSVAW
-620 YKDNSGNETH
+620 CDGNSGNETH

-641 IYDMSGNVV
+641 IYDMSGNVL
-650 EWCSDWYGDDYYQ
+650 EWCSDWCGDYT
-663 SSSRRDPQG
+663 SSSQSDPQG
-672 PSYGLLFRRVCRGG
+672 SSSGSFRVIRGG
-686 SYDDDARGCRVSN
+686 CYYNFARNCRVSYRISN
-699 RYFGTPVLS
+699 TLDYRCGY
-708 YYNLGLR
+708 LGLR

>member
-66 DTSVIQVVK
+66 DTGVIQVVK

-135 TQQHSG
+135 TQQRSG

-174 DEMPYRLSL
+174 DEVPYRLSL

-211 SVMVTSTPSGA
+211 SVTVTSTPSGA

-237 LDRIASGSHSLRL
+237 LDHIASGSHSLRF

-303 TLSWRQGEGLC
+303 TLSWRQSEGLC

-410 LVKLPTGRS
+410 LVKLPAGRS

-433 DGKELGTTPL
+433 DGKKLGTTPL

-460 DIVDVRDLDITSAGA
+460 DIIDVRDLDITSAGA

-480 FRDFNNQTFTVNGV
+480 FRDFNHTFTVNGV
-494 QFTMVAVEGGKF
+494 QFTMVEVGGGTF
-506 TMGATSEQGSDAEEY
+506 TMGATSEQGSDAWDE
-521 EKPAHK
+521 EKPAHE

-551 NPSLFKGDNLPVE
+551 NPSDSKGDNLPVE
-564 KVSWDDCQEF
+564 RVSWDDCQVF

-580 LTGKQFRLLTEAEWE
+580 LTGKQFRLPTEAEWE

-610 GGNNIGSVAW
+610 GGNNIDSVAW
-620 YKDNSGNETH
+620 CDGNSGNETH

-641 IYDMSGNVV
+641 IYDMSGNVL
-650 EWCSDWYGDDYYQ
+650 EWCSDWCGDYT
-663 SSSRRDPQG
+663 SSSQSDPQG
-672 PSYGLLFRRVCRGG
+672 SSSGSFRVIRGG
-686 SYDDDARGCRVSN
+686 CYYNFARNCRVSYRISN
-699 RYFGTPVLS
+699 TLDYRSGY
-708 YYNLGLR
+708 LGLR

>member
-11 IALAA
+11 IVLAA

-66 DTSVIQVVK
+66 DTGVIQVVK

-174 DEMPYRLSL
+174 DEVPYRLSL

-211 SVMVTSTPSGA
+211 SVTVTSTPSGA

-303 TLSWRQGEGLC
+303 TLSWRQSEGLC

-410 LVKLPTGRS
+410 SVKLPAGRS

-433 DGKELGTTPL
+433 DGKKLGTTPL

-460 DIVDVRDLDITSAGA
+460 DIIDVRDLDITSAGA

-480 FRDFNNQTFTVNGV
+480 FRDFNHTFTVNGV
-494 QFTMVAVEGGKF
+494 QFTMVEVGGGTF
-506 TMGATSEQGSDAEEY
+506 TMGATSEQGSDAWDE
-521 EKPAHK
+521 EKPAHE

-551 NPSLFKGDNLPVE
+551 NPSDSKGDNLPVE
-564 KVSWDDCQEF
+564 RVSWDDCQVF

-580 LTGKQFRLLTEAEWE
+580 LTGKQFRLPTEAEWE

-610 GGNNIGSVAW
+610 GGNNIDSVAW
-620 YKDNSGNETH
+620 CDGNSGNETH

-641 IYDMSGNVV
+641 IYDMSGNVL
-650 EWCSDWYGDDYYQ
+650 EWCSDWCGDYT
-663 SSSRRDPQG
+663 SSSQSDPQG
-672 PSYGLLFRRVCRGG
+672 SSSGSFRVIRGG
-686 SYDDDARGCRVSN
+686 CYYNFARNCRVSYRISN
-699 RYFGTPVLS
+699 TLDYRSGY
-708 YYNLGLR
+708 LGLR